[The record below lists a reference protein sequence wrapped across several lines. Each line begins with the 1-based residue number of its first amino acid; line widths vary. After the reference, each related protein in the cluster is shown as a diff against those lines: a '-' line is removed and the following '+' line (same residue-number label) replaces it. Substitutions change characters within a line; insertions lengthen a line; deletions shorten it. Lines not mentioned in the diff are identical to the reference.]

1 MIGRWLGESV
11 KWFASGFV
19 LQMTCSWRLANKMGG
34 PDQTFFTVSCRYIWG
49 SVWHP
54 LKNGHVAGRN
64 GREDEG
70 EGKTWRLT
78 AACWYKNTKKPAAAF
93 VSVVYWRLN
102 LSFFYFYFLFFPQL
116 LYCNLCLHHIY
127 ISHLL
132 TMYLVSFQLLTTVI
146 NLFLKTTKN
155 YIQGNSFIQRV
166 LYIVLFII
174 K

>member
-78 AACWYKNTKKPAAAF
+78 AACWYKNTKKTCCCLCVSGLLEVTF
-93 VSVVYWRLN
+93 V
-102 LSFFYFYFLFFPQL
+102 FFIFMFYFSHSNCTVICVCIIF
-116 LYCNLCLHHIY
+116 